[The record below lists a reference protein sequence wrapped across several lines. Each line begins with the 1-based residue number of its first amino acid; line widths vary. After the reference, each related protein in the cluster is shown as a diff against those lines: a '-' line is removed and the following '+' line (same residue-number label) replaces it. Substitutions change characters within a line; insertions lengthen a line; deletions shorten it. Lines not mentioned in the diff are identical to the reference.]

1 MALELWNVDGTFR
14 NSDDFGALFPCI
26 LASLKGNIM
35 KKLILVASIVS
46 LSTWASETLQLK
58 DGRYIQLNDDFTWQY
73 VPQETQPQQT
83 SELAPLVL
91 AAPVIAQPTLS
102 GVTIT
107 VGDHRPVL
115 QLSDS
120 GVDVVLIAPRYEH
133 GQLKLSS
140 AITNQSSQSV
150 IAVRLAIRVQDAQGV
165 WSEEQE
171 VTIWQSIKRMAE
183 TYLRPRTSVEGKPL
197 ELNLAEQS
205 QYTLHATIKQIETR

>member
-1 MALELWNVDGTFR
+1 
-14 NSDDFGALFPCI
+14 
-26 LASLKGNIM
+26 M
-35 KKLILVASIVS
+35 KKLILAASIVS
-46 LSTWASETLQLK
+46 LSTWAGETVQLK

-73 VPQETQPQQT
+73 VPQQQT
-83 SELAPLVL
+83 SELTPPVL
-91 AAPVIAQPTLS
+91 AAPVIAKPRLS
-102 GVTIT
+102 GVAIT
-107 VGDHRPVL
+107 VGDHNPVL

-120 GVDVVLIAPRYEH
+120 GVDVVLSAPRYEH
-133 GQLKLSS
+133 GKLKLSI

-171 VTIWQSIKRMAE
+171 VTIWQSIKRMSE

>member
-1 MALELWNVDGTFR
+1 
-14 NSDDFGALFPCI
+14 
-26 LASLKGNIM
+26 M
-35 KKLILVASIVS
+35 KKLILAASIVS
-46 LSTWASETLQLK
+46 LSTWAGETVQLK

-91 AAPVIAQPTLS
+91 AAPVIAKPKLS

-120 GVDVVLIAPRYEH
+120 GVDVVLSAPRYEH
-133 GQLKLSS
+133 GKLKLSS

-197 ELNLAEQS
+197 ELHLAEQS

>member
-1 MALELWNVDGTFR
+1 M
-14 NSDDFGALFPCI
+14 
-26 LASLKGNIM
+26 
-35 KKLILVASIVS
+35 
-46 LSTWASETLQLK
+46 
-58 DGRYIQLNDDFTWQY
+58 
-73 VPQETQPQQT
+73 
-83 SELAPLVL
+83 
-91 AAPVIAQPTLS
+91 
-102 GVTIT
+102 TIT

-120 GVDVVLIAPRYEH
+120 GVDVVLSAPRYEH

>member
-1 MALELWNVDGTFR
+1 
-14 NSDDFGALFPCI
+14 
-26 LASLKGNIM
+26 M
-35 KKLILVASIVS
+35 KKLILAASIVS
-46 LSTWASETLQLK
+46 LSTWASETVQLK

-73 VPQETQPQQT
+73 VPQEIQPQQT
-83 SELAPLVL
+83 SELTPPVL
-91 AAPVIAQPTLS
+91 AAPVIAKPRLS
-102 GVTIT
+102 GVAIT
-107 VGDHRPVL
+107 VGEHHPVL

-120 GVDVVLIAPRYEH
+120 GVDVVLSAPRYEH
-133 GQLKLSS
+133 GKLKLSS

-171 VTIWQSIKRMAE
+171 VTIWQSIKRMSE

>member
-1 MALELWNVDGTFR
+1 
-14 NSDDFGALFPCI
+14 
-26 LASLKGNIM
+26 M
-35 KKLILVASIVS
+35 KKLILAASIVS
-46 LSTWASETLQLK
+46 LSTWASETVQLK

-120 GVDVVLIAPRYEH
+120 GVDVVLSAPRYEH
-133 GQLKLSS
+133 GQLKLNS

-197 ELNLAEQS
+197 EFNLAEQS

>member
-1 MALELWNVDGTFR
+1 
-14 NSDDFGALFPCI
+14 
-26 LASLKGNIM
+26 M
-35 KKLILVASIVS
+35 KKLILAASIVS
-46 LSTWASETLQLK
+46 LSTWAGETVQLK

-73 VPQETQPQQT
+73 VPQETQPEQT

-91 AAPVIAQPTLS
+91 AAPVIAKPRLS

-120 GVDVVLIAPRYEH
+120 GVDVVLSAPRYEH

-197 ELNLAEQS
+197 EFNLAEQS

>member
-14 NSDDFGALFPCI
+14 NSDDFSALFPCI

-35 KKLILVASIVS
+35 KKLILAASLVS
-46 LSTWASETLQLK
+46 LSTWAGETVQLK

-83 SELAPLVL
+83 SELTPPVL
-91 AAPVIAQPTLS
+91 AAPVIAKPRLS
-102 GVTIT
+102 GVAIT
-107 VGDHRPVL
+107 VGDHHPVL

-120 GVDVVLIAPRYEH
+120 GVDVVLSAPRYEH
-133 GQLKLSS
+133 GKLKLSS

-171 VTIWQSIKRMAE
+171 VTIWQSIKRMSE

>member
-1 MALELWNVDGTFR
+1 MTLLGSMCHKR
-14 NSDDFGALFPCI
+14 
-26 LASLKGNIM
+26 
-35 KKLILVASIVS
+35 
-46 LSTWASETLQLK
+46 LSPADKRAGSSRARCTGDRSTDIEWC
-58 DGRYIQLNDDFTWQY
+58 DNHC
-73 VPQETQPQQT
+73 
-83 SELAPLVL
+83 
-91 AAPVIAQPTLS
+91 
-102 GVTIT
+102 
-107 VGDHRPVL
+107 GDHRPVL

-120 GVDVVLIAPRYEH
+120 GVDVVLSAPRYEH